1 MAAKPKYNAP
11 YHDNWAWSL
20 AAMGA
25 TNEEIALA
33 MGVSERTIMRWAKE
47 HESFG
52 KALGEGKGVSDAKV
66 IRSLYERATGYEY
79 EEEKKIIEYDKDG
92 NVKPVKIEKTK
103 KHVPPDVTAHRTMW
117 IRPATMTQRFRFTF
131 RIMGGTIDER
141 ENRISS
147 AERTAGNVLSDL
159 CGYLHLWRRCRR
171 RKNLWTAV
179 RAASIHE
186 QSGLQRDYLPT

>member
-79 EEEKKIIEYDKDG
+79 EEEKKIIEY
-92 NVKPVKIEKTK
+92 VWFITK
-103 KHVPPDVTAHRTMW
+103 ETK
-117 IRPATMTQRFRFTF
+117 
-131 RIMGGTIDER
+131 GGLTYGGE
-141 ENRISS
+141 
-147 AERTAGNVLSDL
+147 
-159 CGYLHLWRRCRR
+159 C
-171 RKNLWTAV
+171 KM
-179 RAASIHE
+179 
-186 QSGLQRDYLPT
+186 QSLQRTYEIRGRVFRWTKGQAWMPV

>member
-52 KALGEGKGVSDAKV
+52 KALGEGKGVSDANV

-103 KHVPPDVTAHRTMW
+103 KHVPPDVTAQIFW
-117 IRPATMTQRFRFTF
+117 LK
-131 RIMGGTIDER
+131 
-141 ENRISS
+141 NR
-147 AERTAGNVLSDL
+147 
-159 CGYLHLWRRCRR
+159 
-171 RKNLWTAV
+171 
-179 RAASIHE
+179 
-186 QSGLQRDYLPT
+186 QRDRWQDRPQDYVDQTSDNDAEVQIYLPDNGRDD